1 MITMM
6 PMLYEDTEDL
16 IRTIGRKAYI
26 YCWDNESY
34 RRRRQSLAYTHH
46 TTIEEIQLFCGEGWR
61 EALAEEQEEG
71 LPLLYIRELRE
82 RLETY
87 GEEDLVW
94 LCDMI
99 TEALETD
106 NSEEQA

>member
-1 MITMM
+1 MITTM
-6 PMLYEDTEDL
+6 PILYEETEDL

-26 YCWDNESY
+26 YRWDNETY
-34 RRRRQSLAYTHH
+34 RRRRQSLAHAHH
-46 TTIEEIQLFCGEGWR
+46 TTIEEIQLLCGEGWR

-99 TEALETD
+99 QEALETD
-106 NSEEQA
+106 ERDEV